1 MMNIWER
8 IGEMWASDRKR
19 MPREGKH
26 YSGAV
31 KPRNWR
37 RKLNAKRKAQ
47 RQARK
52 AARSRK

>member
-8 IGEMWASDRKR
+8 IGEMWASERR
-19 MPREGKH
+19 RLPRQGKH
-26 YSGAV
+26 SSGSV

-52 AARSRK
+52 TARNRK